1 MRGQG
6 EARQGGRPSLGV
18 EGGSGVRS
26 EPAPDRVWACG
37 LQAACRLQEP
47 ARQVLGACTIAGAA
61 PLRCCLPGVPQAAL
75 PPYPG
80 LPGPAGGPQGVS
92 LLPTGPPRPS
102 TCPRPTCPL
111 LGTLGSGT
119 SLSPSCSRD
128 QPLLGGTGH
137 GGQARWVAAHC
148 PGFGVSCSRPDLAS
162 DAPRGPLMLAC
173 PWRGPAALIS
183 TSITMLALSARL
195 VKGLILSLLR
205 EPCEGW

>member
-1 MRGQG
+1 MRL
-6 EARQGGRPSLGV
+6 ARAGGRVWESKEEAGSGLSLHPTGCGRVGCRPRAGCRNLPGRCWGHAPSLG
-18 EGGSGVRS
+18 R
-26 EPAPDRVWACG
+26 PLC
-37 LQAACRLQEP
+37 AAAFPESP
-47 ARQVLGACTIAGAA
+47 RQPCHLTQGY
-61 PLRCCLPGVPQAAL
+61 L
-75 PPYPG
+75 
-80 LPGPAGGPQGVS
+80 GPQE
-92 LLPTGPPRPS
+92 GPRGSACCPRAPHAPS

-183 TSITMLALSARL
+183 TSITMLGLSARL